1 MTETQKRSQGKVTS
15 LLATITAVLVVAS
28 GLGFAPATAN
38 AADPAVQSASLNWG
52 VKSSFANYIKL
63 PVTEGT
69 ITNLGT
75 TTGQFQW
82 TGGVGSAAADGS
94 AFDVSFGAGNGMH
107 FLGHPIADG
116 SALDMQY
123 TNPRIKLTSAST
135 ADLYFDVKSREFVNM
150 ESLSDTFF
158 EQNGV
163 LFATVTLPA
172 PTVSGKNVTWT
183 NAATTLTAEGAKAFG
198 GFYQEGTALDPL
210 TFTLTN
216 WHPVLQV
223 LLADGTTPVG
233 TSTVHAGDTLV
244 VKGAGFDPAANVGG
258 RGMPIPKTLPQG
270 NYVVFGN
277 FAADW
282 KPSGGAASAARK
294 VGSQGW
300 ALTAATVN
308 GVPTQFQQTV
318 RDQWVELS
326 SDGSFTWRVTVKN
339 PTELAVG
346 GSYGIYAYGAGGVNN
361 ASQELA
367 VPLNYSPSV
376 RTTTTLAV
384 SPASSV
390 KKGTKT
396 SLTAKVSATEG
407 TPAGT
412 VTFFNGTT
420 QLGQPQA
427 LSDGSASTSVSDLPE
442 GAAKIKAVFAPAN
455 QAQFA
460 ASTSNLVSLVVT
472 GEAKAKIT
480 FADVKN
486 GDKFYKEI
494 SWMASSGLSTGT
506 KQANGTYKY
515 LPSDSVSREAMAAFL
530 YREAKASY
538 KGPKVSPFADVKP
551 SDKFYNEIAWMYREG
566 ISTGTKQSS
575 GKPLFKAKDGVSREA
590 MAAFMYRIDTTPRP
604 KVPAV
609 SPFADVMP
617 SNKFYTEIAWMNSTG
632 LSTGTKQAVGK
643 PRYEGKANVS
653 RAAMAAFLYR
663 KSH

>member
-1 MTETQKRSQGKVTS
+1 MTETRKRSRGKVTS
-15 LLATITAVLVVAS
+15 LLATITALLVVAS
-28 GLGFAPATAN
+28 GLGLAPTAAN
-38 AADPAVQSASLNWG
+38 AADPAVQSASLSWG
-52 VKSSFANYIKL
+52 VKTSFANYIKL
-63 PVTEGT
+63 PATVGS

-82 TGGVGSAAADGS
+82 AGGTGAAAADGS

-107 FLGHPIADG
+107 FLGHPIGSG

-123 TNPRIKLTSAST
+123 TNPRIKLTSATT

-163 LFATVTLPA
+163 LFATVALPA
-172 PTVSGKNVTWT
+172 PTVNGKNVTWT
-183 NAATTLTAEGAKAFG
+183 NAATTLTAEGARAFG
-198 GFYQEGTALDPL
+198 GFYEAGAALDPL
-210 TFTLTN
+210 TLTLAN
-216 WHPVLQV
+216 WSPGLQV
-223 LLADGTTPVG
+223 FQADGITPVG

-244 VKGAGFDPAANVGG
+244 VKGSGFDPAANVGG
-258 RGMPIPKTLPQG
+258 RGVPIPNTLPQG

-282 KPSGGAASAARK
+282 KPSSGAASTTRK
-294 VGSQGW
+294 VGTQGW
-300 ALTAATVN
+300 ALTAATFN
-308 GVPTQFQQTV
+308 AVPAKFQQTV

-326 SDGSFTWRVTVKN
+326 ADGSFSWRATLKN
-339 PTELAVG
+339 PTELAAG
-346 GSYGIYAYGAGGVNN
+346 GSYGIYVYGAGGMNN

-376 RTTTTLAV
+376 RTTTTLTV
-384 SPASSV
+384 SPASTV
-390 KKGTKT
+390 KKGTAT
-396 SLTAKVSATEG
+396 SLTAKVSVTEG

-412 VTFFNGTT
+412 VTFFDGAT

-427 LSDGSASTSVSDLPE
+427 LVAGSASTSVSDLPE
-442 GAAKIKAVFAPAN
+442 GAAKLKAVFAPAN
-455 QAQFA
+455 EAQFA

-472 GEAKAKIT
+472 GETLPKIT
-480 FADVKN
+480 FIDVKA
-486 GDKFYKEI
+486 GDKFYREI

-506 KQANGTYKY
+506 KQPNGTYKY

-538 KGPKVSPFADVKP
+538 KGPRVSPFADVKP
-551 SDKFYNEIAWMYREG
+551 SDKFYNEIAWMYQQG
-566 ISTGTKQSS
+566 ISTGTKQPS
-575 GKPLFKAKDGVSREA
+575 GKPLYNPKAGVSREA
-590 MAAFMYRIDTTPRP
+590 MAAFMYRINTTPKP

-617 SNKFYTEIAWMNSTG
+617 SDKFYKEIAWMNSTG
-632 LSTGTKQAVGK
+632 LSTGTKQAAGK
-643 PRYEGKANVS
+643 PRYEAKANVS

-663 KSH
+663 KAH